1 MYEWLEWARGPVFR
15 MCLMIMLLGLGRVVA
30 LNLWQI
36 LSYIRTA
43 KKNNREVPFGTVARM
58 TLQWILPL
66 TKGIE
71 QRAYYSVVSMLFH
84 VCIIITPILLGA
96 HVLLWER
103 GIGFGWPTISNLV
116 ADYLTLGAIVTGVV
130 LLAQRAGSKASRALS
145 RPQDYLLPLL
155 IIIPFASG
163 YLAMHPRINPFEY
176 SATMFVHV
184 MSGNLILLLMPF
196 TKISH
201 VVLFPATQLISELG
215 WHLAPG
221 AGEKVAAAL
230 GKENEPI

>member
-1 MYEWLEWARGPVFR
+1 
-15 MCLMIMLLGLGRVVA
+15 MLLGLGRVIA

-36 LSYIRTA
+36 ISYIRTA
-43 KKNNREVPFGTVARM
+43 KKNKRKVPFGTVARM
-58 TLQWILPL
+58 TLQWIFPI
-66 TKGIE
+66 TKGVE
-71 QRAYYSVVSMLFH
+71 QRAIYSIVSMLFH

-130 LLAQRAGSKASRALS
+130 LLVQRAGSKASRALS

-163 YLAMHPRINPFEY
+163 YLAMHPMINPFEY

-215 WHLAPG
+215 WYLAPG